1 MAPARPPAAIK
12 VEDLTP
18 PPAAVPGLADAE
30 AALGGP
36 LWAKG
41 APAGIAGLLARL
53 PSVIAE
59 PTLAGL
65 QRALLAAPMPSDAG
79 GDDLLLL
86 RLDRLLAMG
95 DPATAL
101 ELLAQVPDGGKGPEL
116 EVRRLQAR
124 LAAGQIEPAC
134 AAAKAQAVAAA
145 PWPEARI
152 VCAALARD
160 MASVELGL
168 DLLDSGDAAASPT
181 LAGLAR
187 AAVAGTRFPLQG
199 PVPDDLLLLPLLRAV
214 PLDLDEAALASLTM
228 PARQA
233 VADNQGVAAASR
245 AAAMPRRAGPS
256 VRPELNG
263 TAPSDWMAA
272 MAGVPV
278 EKVSRWLALTDGLGL
293 EVPEAVWQRLAEAA
307 RPDDDPAPDLLL
319 WRGFERARL
328 QEQRGAMLLYT
339 LLLLDG
345 RPEAVAPVTL
355 RRGLDS
361 FLTLGLERDARALA
375 AGTGGALGL

>member
-1 MAPARPPAAIK
+1 MAPASPPAAIK

-18 PPAAVPGLADAE
+18 PPEAAPGLADAE

-95 DPATAL
+95 DAATAL

-124 LAAGQIEPAC
+124 LAADQIEPAC

-168 DLLDSGDAAASPT
+168 DLLESGDAATPT

-214 PLDLDEAALASLTM
+214 PLDLDEAALASLAM

-233 VADNQGVAAASR
+233 VADNQGVAAATR

-272 MAGVPV
+272 MADLPA
-278 EKVSRWLALTDGLGL
+278 EQVSRWLALTDGLGL
-293 EVPEAVWQRLAEAA
+293 EVPEAVWERLAAMPRA
-307 RPDDDPAPDLLL
+307 IDDPAPDLLL
-319 WRGFERARL
+319 WRGFEQARL
-328 QEQRGAMLLYT
+328 QDQRGAMLLYT

-355 RRGLDS
+355 RRGLDAL
-361 FLTLGLERDARALA
+361 LTLGLERDARALA